1 MEKLIKQLKI
11 RQKYQFVGT
20 GKPLREFMHVDDLAS
35 AAIFVMKL
43 NFDKLYREGFTH
55 LNVGTQEEVSVN
67 NLSKFISDIIG
78 FSGNILFDDSKPD
91 GTPRKIMNSTKLYN
105 LGWSPSISL
114 EKGLEATI
122 KDFKQ
127 NYNEYI

>member
-1 MEKLIKQLKI
+1 MNTSHVVPAIIRKLTQAVKNQDKNINLW
-11 RQKYQFVGT
+11 GT

-105 LGWSPSISL
+105 LGWSPVFL
-114 EKGLEATI
+114 
-122 KDFKQ
+122 
-127 NYNEYI
+127 